1 MKSLETAFRFT
12 LVLLIFNALSF
23 DGFAQDQVRQWSSRE
38 SKETVEASFQS
49 YDPETRQVSLQL
61 PAGDVLV
68 VQLRQLSRADQR
80 YVTKVAKKKLHE
92 LESTSDETAV
102 DSEPKPRAK
111 AQRNIRKTSAN
122 TRTAFGIVWTPDIS
136 SALKSAAGGET
147 TDDDR
152 PVMWLRVLGDLNGFM

>member
-102 DSEPKPRAK
+102 DSEPKPSRK
-111 AQRNIRKTSAN
+111 RNEIFGKLQPTLVRRLGLSGHPTS
-122 TRTAFGIVWTPDIS
+122 R
-136 SALKSAAGGET
+136 
-147 TDDDR
+147 R
-152 PVMWLRVLGDLNGFM
+152 H